1 MCGSA
6 CISIYLKILL
16 MQCGDCF
23 IPVKTQPRAASKHM
37 EQQESQQKK
46 YMEAKPTINR
56 PFFHERWGFCMF

>member
-1 MCGSA
+1 
-6 CISIYLKILL
+6 